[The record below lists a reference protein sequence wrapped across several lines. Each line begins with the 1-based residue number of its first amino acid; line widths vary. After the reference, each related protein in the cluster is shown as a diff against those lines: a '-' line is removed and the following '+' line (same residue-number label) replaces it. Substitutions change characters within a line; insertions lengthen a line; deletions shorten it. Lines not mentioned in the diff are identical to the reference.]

1 MLHATQSGKSAGI
14 FVSFLSAWSFISHC
28 ITPHRR
34 EVAGTVPEQDED
46 PGSADVF
53 SSFPNESLIQN
64 SKNRIP
70 FHFLGAAD
78 PYLVVLTIIWSFTE
92 ESNVKMSI
100 NFLKF
105 STS

>member
-1 MLHATQSGKSAGI
+1 MLHAAQSGKSAGI

-53 SSFPNESLIQN
+53 SKFPNESLNQN
-64 SKNRIP
+64 SKKRIP
-70 FHFLGAAD
+70 SHFVGAVD
-78 PYLVVLTIIWSFTE
+78 PYLIVDNNLDFYRR
-92 ESNVKMSI
+92 K
-100 NFLKF
+100 
-105 STS
+105 